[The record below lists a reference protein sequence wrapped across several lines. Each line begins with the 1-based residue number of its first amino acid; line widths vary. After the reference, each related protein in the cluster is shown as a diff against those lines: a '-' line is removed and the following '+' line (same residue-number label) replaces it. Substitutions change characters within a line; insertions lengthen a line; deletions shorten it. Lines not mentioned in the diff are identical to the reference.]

1 MSTGY
6 FARVVDGIVDAVIR
20 AEPEYVAENPILFP
34 DNWVEVP
41 DMDHYPGIG
50 WTWTEATGFVA
61 PPLPNILVE

>member
-20 AEPEYVAENPILFP
+20 AEPEFISSNPILFQ

-41 DMDHYPGIG
+41 DMESYPAIG
-50 WTWTEATGFVA
+50 WTWNFEDGFTSPPSTESEV
-61 PPLPNILVE
+61 

>member
-20 AEPEYVAENPILFP
+20 AEPEYVLANPSLFP

-50 WTWTEATGFVA
+50 WTWTEADGFVE
-61 PPLPNILVE
+61 PPPPDIVV